1 MKRNAL
7 HLGPLLLVLVAA
19 CDIITPSADDGGRR
33 RRDDSGPAEPP
44 PLPPCVE
51 NRDCR
56 GGELC
61 VVEPDEDTGRCREV
75 CEDDDDC
82 GDAFNA
88 TCDRSA
94 GYCVQ
99 CVGDEQCD
107 DAEAC
112 VDQLCAFFC
121 RKDDDCGG
129 RAFCDEGSGEC
140 LDRECSVDNDC
151 SGGFTCEDFRCVSIL
166 PLVCTAD
173 VIRCVEGGIE
183 TCNGDGT
190 AAGVE
195 RCADGEGCIDDT
207 DGPRCAALVCVPDEI
222 GCEDNGAAFICD
234 ASGTQRTLLPC
245 RSDQYC
251 DAGVCREQVCVP
263 DSAACSGA
271 ARVVCDERGA
281 TTTAVPCATDSR
293 CADSAFGCACRDAGG
308 DASCVVRVCEPGV
321 GQCVGNGARVCAD
334 DGSGFSAV
342 TNCGADECVVGRCL
356 PSRCTPG
363 TTFCSG
369 DALLTCEADGGGYRT
384 TDCADTCAGSDGAAA
399 CVARV
404 CEPGSVR
411 CAANNDAVLVC
422 NARGTAETSTAC
434 DGGFCAS
441 GSCQAQVCEP
451 LARRCGSDTSALVCD
466 ALGSAEQVLACGA
479 GESCR
484 GAGVCE
490 PAADPCLEGGIEPD
504 SASRPR
510 SLTTDGSI
518 ASGRICASDTD
529 FFRFSVATTT
539 TVSISARFSH
549 TAGDLDIRLRE
560 SGGVLV
566 ASSAGITDE
575 ELIVRALSAGTYTV
589 EVFGFSGAVNTYTI
603 AADQVCSDDAAC
615 LTTGRLC
622 NERVGQPQFS
632 LQCGSPGAGAAL
644 GESCASP
651 SFFESRSECQTGLC
665 DGEVAG
671 MCTRACTTSEQCGAG
686 LICPGPLFVRSTARF
701 CAEPCINNSQCPVGR
716 VCKLLDR
723 GDGVVDAVCGEPN
736 GSLATGAPTVDPFL
750 ECQSGLGLSSGRC
763 TELCNAAANTC
774 PSVMP
779 FCVSINAQTPD
790 GDRITA
796 CDSRP

>member
-1 MKRNAL
+1 MTRNAL
-7 HLGPLLLVLVAA
+7 HLGLLLLGLVAA

-33 RRDDSGPAEPP
+33 DEPGLAEAP

-75 CEDDDDC
+75 CEVDDDC
-82 GDAFNA
+82 DDAFYA

-173 VIRCVEGGIE
+173 AIRCVEGGIE

-245 RSDQYC
+245 RNDQYC
-251 DAGVCREQVCVP
+251 DAGVCREQVCAP

-271 ARVVCDERGA
+271 TRVVCDERGA
-281 TTTAVPCATDSR
+281 TTTAVPCATESR
-293 CADSAFGCACRDAGG
+293 CADSAFGCACRDVGG

-356 PSRCTPG
+356 PSLCTPG

-384 TDCADTCAGSDGAAA
+384 TDCAGTCAGSDGAAA

-411 CAANNDAVLVC
+411 CAADNGAVLVC

-466 ALGSAEQVLACGA
+466 ALGSAEQVVACGA
-479 GESCR
+479 GESCS
-484 GAGVCE
+484 GAGVCGAVVGAE
-490 PAADPCLEGGIEPD
+490 NTNAACSDGISNDGDTFIDCDDFDCADNDAVTVCGAADLSIRLTWNTPGGDVDLHLARSSPATFCGTDNCYYGARAPGWGARLDIDDQSGFGPELITFP
-504 SASRPR
+504 RPA
-510 SLTTDGSI
+510 DG
-518 ASGRICASDTD
+518 RYTVLVDP
-529 FFRFSVATTT
+529 FSVGNASVQT
-539 TVSISARFSH
+539 TVQVRR
-549 TAGDLDIRLRE
+549 AGEVLRE
-560 SGGVLV
+560 SSRTLRQGEQWIPLV
-566 ASSAGITDE
+566 VVVS
-575 ELIVRALSAGTYTV
+575 
-589 EVFGFSGAVNTYTI
+589 SGAISIETVNRI
-603 AADQVCSDDAAC
+603 EERSEGC
-615 LTTGRLC
+615 LG
-622 NERVGQPQFS
+622 NAPS
-632 LQCGSPGAGAAL
+632 PPGAVCTQSSNCPLDNFCDVSL
-644 GESCASP
+644 GRC
-651 SFFESRSECQTGLC
+651 
-665 DGEVAG
+665 VAG
-671 MCTRACTTSEQCGAG
+671 CEVDGDCGQGRRCNANG
-686 LICPGPLFVRSTARF
+686 SCEDVNSGGGYGAR
-701 CAEPCINNSQCPVGR
+701 CG
-716 VCKLLDR
+716 
-723 GDGVVDAVCGEPN
+723 VDADCNQLLVCGN
-736 GSLATGAPTVDPFL
+736 GGQCVETCSGNGLFDCAVCAVATGAL
-750 ECQSGLGLSSGRC
+750 CQCLSVPGFNEPICSG
-763 TELCNAAANTC
+763 
-774 PSVMP
+774 
-779 FCVSINAQTPD
+779 
-790 GDRITA
+790 
-796 CDSRP
+796 